1 MKSSREDQKA
11 NIYQMIIIIMFNK
24 ETFIWQWV

>member
-11 NIYQMIIIIMFNK
+11 NIYQMIIIIIMFNK
-24 ETFIWQWV
+24 ETFIWR